1 MYTKADPGKRGVNRA
16 SGRGVTLIEL
26 LIFIVIL
33 GVAATSILSVFGSL
47 TRNSASLLPDKQA
60 QAIAAGL
67 LEEILAQPYTFCDP
81 DAPNART
88 ATAATVAACG
98 GAVENLGPEAG
109 ETRNGAPAFDNV
121 NDYHSATPFQVSLPN
136 QPPATGVTALA
147 GLPAGYTYRVTVA
160 SAGALMGVPANATL
174 RVTVTVT
181 PPGGNPARLDGV
193 RIRYAPRT

>member
-88 ATAATVAACG
+88 ATVATVAACG
-98 GAVENLGPEAG
+98 GPVENLGPEAG
-109 ETRNGAPAFDNV
+109 ETRNGVPAFDNV
-121 NDYHSATPFQVSLPN
+121 NDYHSSAPLPVATLN
-136 QPPATGVTALA
+136 QPPGTGTTPLA
-147 GLPAGYTYRVTVA
+147 GGYTYQVTVA
-160 SAGALMGVPANATL
+160 SAGAMPGVLATETL
-174 RVTVTVT
+174 RVTVVVT
-181 PPGGNPARLDGV
+181 PPGGTPARLDGV